1 MGKCK
6 PGIPCYPGGDL
17 VVYTSYPRGCT
28 SSYPNCNS
36 YPISSDNLIYTGSN
50 LSNIGG
56 NTNDTLTVIVQKINE
71 KLSPTEILENIISL
85 LNSDAELKAALCE
98 ALSDC

>member
-1 MGKCK
+1 MAKCK
-6 PGIPCYPGGDL
+6 PGMPCYKGNDL
-17 VVYTSYPRGCT
+17 IVYTTYPKGCT
-28 SSYPNCNS
+28 SSSPSCNS

-56 NTNDTLTVIVQKINE
+56 NTNDTFTVMIQKINE
-71 KLSPTEILENIISL
+71 KLSPEEILENIISI
-85 LNSDAELKAALCE
+85 LNSNPTLKTALCE

>member
-1 MGKCK
+1 M
-6 PGIPCYPGGDL
+6 PGTPCYAGSD
-17 VVYTSYPRGCT
+17 VIVYTTYPRGCT

-56 NTNDTLTVIVQKINE
+56 NTNDTITVIIQKINE
-71 KLSPTEILENIISL
+71 KLSPTEMLENIISI
-85 LNSDAELKAALCE
+85 LNSNPTLKEALCE
-98 ALSDC
+98 VLSDC